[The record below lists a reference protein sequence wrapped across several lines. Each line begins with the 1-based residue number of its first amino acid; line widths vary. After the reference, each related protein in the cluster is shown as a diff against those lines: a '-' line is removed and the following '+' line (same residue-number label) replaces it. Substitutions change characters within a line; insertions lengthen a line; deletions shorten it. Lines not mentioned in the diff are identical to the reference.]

1 MSKVSVNSELSNKR
15 ADPNKR
21 VWRCVFSIS
30 YIGIANMV
38 ENFLICYMKN

>member
-1 MSKVSVNSELSNKR
+1 MSKVSANSDLSNKR

-21 VWRCVFSIS
+21 AWSVFFIS